1 MDNCLGIIL
10 NNNIENE
17 FGSLCSNRPAYM
29 LPYVGRYRLIDF
41 TISNMVNH
49 NIRTIALYTGD
60 KIRSTMDHLGDGK
73 PWELNRRFTG
83 LFLFPPTYDDNRLG
97 RMGEI
102 SQIHSTEPF
111 FENMKEEY
119 VFYAHPDVI
128 AKVDLDDA
136 FKKFIESDADVTLI
150 YKEQVDPKGEFINV
164 DKLHLN
170 KSGELINIGLNL
182 GTENTFNQYLGMGFI
197 KKSVLINLVK
207 VATEK
212 GIANLLKEAILF
224 QKHRLKINTYEY
236 KGYLQTIRNLET
248 YYKASM
254 DLLDPEVYKN
264 LFFKDGLV
272 YTKAKDEPPTI
283 YRDDSNVENS
293 LIANGCVI
301 EGTVEDSILFRG
313 VKVGKGAIVKNSILM
328 QKTEVGENAVVVNTI
343 LDKYSCIDEGVS
355 VAGSPIIPYV
365 LEKRGS
371 IERD

>member
-10 NNNIENE
+10 NSNIENN
-17 FGSLCSNRPAYM
+17 FGSLCQNRPVYM
-29 LPYVGRYRLIDF
+29 LPYAGRYRLVDF

-49 NIRTIALYTGD
+49 NIKTIAVYTGD

-83 LFLFPPTYDDNRLG
+83 LFLFPPSHDDNPQG
-97 RMGEI
+97 KIDEV

-111 FENMKEEY
+111 FDNMKEEY
-119 VFYAHPDVI
+119 VFLAHPNVI
-128 AKVDLDDA
+128 AKVDLDEV
-136 FKKFIESDADVTLI
+136 FNKFVETDADITLV
-150 YKEQVDPKGEFINV
+150 YKQQIDPKGEYINF

-170 KSGELINIGLNL
+170 KAGELINIGLNL

-197 KKSVLINLVK
+197 KKTVLMSLVK
-207 VATEK
+207 VAVEK
-212 GIANLLKEAILF
+212 GNANLLKEAMLL
-224 QKHRLKINTYEY
+224 QKHKLKINTYEY
-236 KGYLQTIRNLET
+236 KGYVQTIRNLET
-248 YYKASM
+248 YYKSSM
-254 DLLDPEVYKN
+254 DLLHSEIYKN

-283 YRDDSNVENS
+283 YRDNCRVENS

-301 EGTVEDSILFRG
+301 EGIVEDSIIFRG
-313 VKVGKGAIVKNSILM
+313 VKVGKGALVKNSILM
-328 QKTEVGENAVVVNTI
+328 QKSEVGEGAVVVNTI
-343 LDKYSCIDEGVS
+343 MDKYSEIEADVN

-371 IERD
+371 IGRD

>member
-10 NNNIENE
+10 NNNIESE
-17 FGSLCSNRPAYM
+17 FGALCNSRPAYM

-49 NIRTIALYTGD
+49 NIKTIALYTGD

-97 RMGEI
+97 RMGEVT
-102 SQIHSTEPF
+102 QIHSTESF
-111 FENMKEEY
+111 FENMREEY

-128 AKVDLDDA
+128 AKVNLDEV
-136 FKKFIESDADVTLI
+136 FKKFIETDADVTLI
-150 YKEQVDPKGEFINV
+150 YKQQIDPKGEYINV

-170 KSGELINIGLNL
+170 KSGDLINIGLNL
-182 GTENTFNQYLGMGFI
+182 GTEHTFNQYLGMGFM
-197 KKSVLINLVK
+197 KKSVLMSLVK

-212 GIANLLKEAILF
+212 GIANLLKEAMLL

-236 KGYLQTIRNLET
+236 KGYVQTIRNLET
-248 YYKASM
+248 YYKSNM
-254 DLLDPEVYKN
+254 DLLDTEVFKDM
-264 LFFKDGLV
+264 FFKDGLV

-283 YRDDSNVENS
+283 YRDNSKVENS

-301 EGTVEDSILFRG
+301 EGTVEDSIIFRG
-313 VKVGKGAIVKNSILM
+313 VTVGKGAIVKNSILM
-328 QKTEVGENAVVVNTI
+328 QKSEVGENAVVVNTI
-343 LDKYSCIDEGVS
+343 LDKYSRVEEGVN
-355 VAGSPIIPYV
+355 VAGGPNIPYV

-371 IERD
+371 IGRD

>member
-17 FGSLCSNRPAYM
+17 FGSLCNNRPTYM

-83 LFLFPPTYDDNRLG
+83 LFLFPPSYNDNRIG
-97 RMGEI
+97 RMGEV

-128 AKVDLDDA
+128 AKVDLDHA
-136 FKKFIESDADVTLI
+136 FKKFIETDADITLI
-150 YKEQVDPKGEFINV
+150 YKEQVDPKGELINV

-170 KSGELINIGLNL
+170 KAGELINIGLNL
-182 GTENTFNQYLGMGFI
+182 GTENTFNQYLGMGFM
-197 KKSVLINLVK
+197 KKSVLMNLVK

-212 GIANLLKEAILF
+212 GIANLLKEAMLL

-328 QKTEVGENAVVVNTI
+328 QKTEIGENAVVVNTI
-343 LDKYSCIDEGVS
+343 LDKYSCIDQGVS

-371 IERD
+371 IERN

>member
-17 FGSLCSNRPAYM
+17 FGSLCNNRPVYM

-49 NIRTIALYTGD
+49 NIKTIALYTGD

-97 RMGEI
+97 RMGEV

-128 AKVDLDDA
+128 TKVDLDHA
-136 FKKFIESDADVTLI
+136 FKKFIETDADITLI
-150 YKEQVDPKGEFINV
+150 YKEQVDPKGELINV

-170 KSGELINIGLNL
+170 KAGELINIGLNL
-182 GTENTFNQYLGMGFI
+182 GTENVFNQYLGMGFM
-197 KKSVLINLVK
+197 KKSVLMNLVK

-212 GIANLLKEAILF
+212 GIANLLKEAMLL

-254 DLLDPEVYKN
+254 DLLDPKVYKD

-283 YRDDSNVENS
+283 YRDNSNVENS

-301 EGTVEDSILFRG
+301 EGIVEDSILFRG

-328 QKTEVGENAVVVNTI
+328 QKSEVGDNAIVVNTI
-343 LDKYSCIDEGVS
+343 LDKYSRIDENVS

>member
-1 MDNCLGIIL
+1 MNNCLGIIL
-10 NNNIENE
+10 NNNIESE
-17 FGSLCSNRPAYM
+17 FGSLCNNRPAYM

-49 NIRTIALYTGD
+49 NIKTIALYTGD

-83 LFLFPPTYDDNRLG
+83 LFLFPPTYDDNKMG
-97 RMGEI
+97 RMGEV

-111 FENMKEEY
+111 YENMKEEY
-119 VFYAHPDVI
+119 VFYAHPNVI
-128 AKVDLDDA
+128 AKVNLDEV
-136 FKKFIESDADVTLI
+136 FQKFIESDADVTLI
-150 YKEQVDPKGEFINV
+150 YKEQIDPTGEYINV

-170 KSGELINIGLNL
+170 KYGELINIGLNL
-182 GTENTFNQYLGMGFI
+182 GTEHTFNQYLGMGFM
-197 KKSVLINLVK
+197 KKSVLMSLAKI
-207 VATEK
+207 ATEK
-212 GIANLLKEAILF
+212 GIANLLKEAMLL

-236 KGYLQTIRNLET
+236 KGYAQTIRNLET
-248 YYKASM
+248 YYKSSM

-283 YRDDSNVENS
+283 YRDTSKVENS

-313 VKVGKGAIVKNSILM
+313 VKIGKGAIIKNSIVM
-328 QKTEVGENAVVVNTI
+328 QKAEVGDNAVIVNSI
-343 LDKYSCIDEGVS
+343 LDKYSYIEEGVNL
-355 VAGSPIIPYV
+355 AGSPTMPYV

-371 IERD
+371 IGRD